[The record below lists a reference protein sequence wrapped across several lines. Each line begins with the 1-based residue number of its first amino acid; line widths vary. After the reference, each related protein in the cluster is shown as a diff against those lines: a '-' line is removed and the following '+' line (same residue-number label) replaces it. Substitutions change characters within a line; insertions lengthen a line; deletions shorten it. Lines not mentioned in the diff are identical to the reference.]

1 MEREKFLKSWS
12 IIFELDEDDW
22 YRDENGL
29 IYFHSEEKMH
39 PEAIE
44 AARLLNENYAGL
56 AKDEEENEKNYPD
69 KIYIT
74 F

>member
-1 MEREKFLKSWS
+1 MEREKFLESWS
-12 IIFELDEDDW
+12 IILKLDEDDW
-22 YRDENGL
+22 DRDENGL
-29 IYFHSEEKMH
+29 IYFYNEEKMP